1 MSEGSASTEFKA
13 VLGSVEHR
21 TELGTTEPWL
31 LVKVGREGRWDFFPH
46 VCSCEDIR
54 LDPLGISDPAI
65 MRLLPGEA
73 TTSSFLLSIKSFKKY
88 KL

>member
-31 LVKVGREGRWDFFPH
+31 LVKSWKRRKMGFFPH

-73 TTSSFLLSIKSFKKY
+73 TASSSLLSIQSFKKY